1 MKQYQTELQAILEQY
16 REAYIVMRKVFTYDQ
31 IDEINFG
38 IIDGLTPKQI
48 ELFADPK
55 LSWSDMNKLRRSI
68 KNTKQTHSI
77 IHSFLKILTR
87 HK

>member
-1 MKQYQTELQAILEQY
+1 MEHYQTELQALLEQY
-16 REAYIVMRKVFTYDQ
+16 QEAYTLMRKVFTYNQ
-31 IDEINFG
+31 IDEINFA
-38 IIDGLTPKQI
+38 ITDGLTPKQI

-68 KNTKQTHSI
+68 KNTKPKHSI
-77 IHSFLKILTR
+77 IRSFFKSLVK